1 MLPYAKLLSE
11 VEVRSSDGI
20 DGGRVIG
27 KNGPFRHVDVDRIFR
42 PQYQCRTMSPLLDDV
57 RGERVRLAGVIW
69 TVLLA
74 QVLLYP
80 GVPDLVIHLGA
91 GQQLDGGTWFLVAE
105 FAAFVF
111 CVGIWGHL
119 SDRLGKRV
127 PLIVVGALGGAV
139 GYGALA
145 LAPTLDLPFAAVLAL
160 RVVQGAATIAAFS
173 LSMTMLM
180 DLEGG
185 HGRNMGAAGIAIGLG
200 TAMGAPIGGQLA
212 EIRQTLPLAAASALM
227 IGAALVAM
235 TIPDRAPPSSRATVA
250 TAVARLRDRPELSIP
265 YAFGFIDR
273 LTAGFFA
280 LVGTLYFQTEFG
292 LDAGAT
298 GLMLALFFAPF
309 ALLQYP
315 MGRLSDRIGRFV
327 PVVVG
332 SICYGITVI
341 AVGFAPSVP
350 VAGGAMVAVGVCGA
364 LVSPATMALVTDIA
378 PEDDRGVAMAGFNA
392 AGSLGFLTGFLVG
405 AGLAESLG
413 FTTAFAVTGLLEV
426 GIALVA
432 FRAVYR
438 LGGGV
443 EGASPESTSTE

>member
-1 MLPYAKLLSE
+1 MGRMLP
-11 VEVRSSDGI
+11 G
-20 DGGRVIG
+20 
-27 KNGPFRHVDVDRIFR
+27 
-42 PQYQCRTMSPLLDDV
+42 V
-57 RGERVRLAGVIW
+57 RGERVRLAAVIW
-69 TVLLA
+69 SVLLA

-80 GVPDLVIHLGA
+80 GVPDLVVHLGA
-91 GQQLDGGTWFLVAE
+91 SEQLNGGTWFLVAE
-105 FAAFVF
+105 FAAFVI
-111 CVGIWGHL
+111 CAGIWGYL
-119 SDRLGKRV
+119 SDRFGKRV
-127 PLIVVGALGGAV
+127 PFIVAGALGGSA
-139 GYGALA
+139 GYAALA
-145 LAPTLDLPFAAVLAL
+145 AAPTLGLPFSAVLAL

-180 DLEGG
+180 DLRGG

-212 EIRQTLPLAAASALM
+212 EIHPTTPLLAASVLMVGTALL
-227 IGAALVAM
+227 AVP
-235 TIPDRAPPSSRATVA
+235 TPDRVPSESRATVA
-250 TAVARLRDRPELSIP
+250 TALARLRDKPELSIP

-298 GLMLALFFAPF
+298 GLMLMLFFAPF

-315 MGRLSDRIGRFV
+315 MGRLSDRIGRFI

-341 AVGFAPSVP
+341 AVGFAPTV
-350 VAGGAMVAVGVCGA
+350 VLAGAAMVAVGVCGA
-364 LVSPATMALVTDIA
+364 FVSPATMALVTDIA
-378 PEDDRGVAMAGFNA
+378 PDSDRGVAMAGFNA
-392 AGSLGFLTGFLVG
+392 FGSLGFLTGFLVG
-405 AGLAESLG
+405 GGLADSLG
-413 FTTAFAVTGLLEV
+413 FETAFTVTGLLEV

-438 LGGGV
+438 LGDRIEQGQGS
-443 EGASPESTSTE
+443 EETKTTSAE